1 MGHLCSDCS
10 KCPVGQSHGSHLSQ
24 QERDQSGKGVPRFI
38 FIVNLSFAFPLLLV
52 SASNN
57 SRMAGID
64 KVWILQVFSNKKS
77 RDKTDVQK

>member
-1 MGHLCSDCS
+1 MQQVYGGAEPQESSVSDE
-10 KCPVGQSHGSHLSQ
+10 
-24 QERDQSGKGVPRFI
+24 ERDQSGKGVPRFI

-52 SASNN
+52 STSNS

-64 KVWILQVFSNKKS
+64 KVWILQVFSNNES